1 MRDTRS
7 MHFLFNLLQATP
19 TPMPTTADT
28 YFSPGTV
35 GFLVTFTV
43 AASAVA
49 LIFDMNRRIRRN
61 RYRTEIRERLAN
73 EELSK
78 ETGKPERPAPPAK
91 PNRSANQ
98 ESGQDQ

>member
-1 MRDTRS
+1 MQ
-7 MHFLFNLLQATP
+7 FLFDLLKATP
-19 TPMPTTADT
+19 TPMPTNADT

-35 GFLVTFTV
+35 GFLITFGV

-61 RYRTEIRERLAN
+61 RYRTEIRERLAA

-78 ETGKPERPAPPAK
+78 EVTKPERPAPPAR
-91 PNRSANQ
+91 PNRSENLA
-98 ESGQDQ
+98 SDQDQ

>member
-1 MRDTRS
+1 MNF
-7 MHFLFNLLQATP
+7 FLNLLQATS

-35 GFLVTFTV
+35 GFVVTFTL

-73 EELSK
+73 EELTK
-78 ETGKPERPAPPAK
+78 EIGKPERPAPPAK
-91 PNRSANQ
+91 PNRSASP

>member
-1 MRDTRS
+1 ME
-7 MHFLFNLLQATP
+7 FLLGLINATP
-19 TPMPTTADT
+19 TPMPTSADT

-35 GFLVTFTV
+35 GFLVTFAV

-61 RYRTEIRERLAN
+61 RYRTEIRERLAA

-78 ETGKPERPAPPAK
+78 EITKPVRPKPPAK
-91 PNRSANQ
+91 PSRSENSEA
-98 ESGQDQ
+98 GQDQ